1 MLSNDMPCLAAD
13 RAPPSR
19 RGADRLQL
27 LWGGEWSINEA
38 IASGCASVGALG
50 GKLKCGTNCG
60 SCVPELNALLAAQRT
75 RRNGGAQRRLRL
87 GGTLPNRFQLILE
100 LPTGLREQEKR

>member
-1 MLSNDMPCLAAD
+1 MLPNDMPCLAAD

-19 RGADRLQL
+19 RGGRIVCSCF
-27 LWGGEWSINEA
+27 GVGEWSINEA

-75 RRNGGAQRRLRL
+75 RA
-87 GGTLPNRFQLILE
+87 
-100 LPTGLREQEKR
+100 

>member
-1 MLSNDMPCLAAD
+1 VCSCF
-13 RAPPSR
+13 
-19 RGADRLQL
+19 GV
-27 LWGGEWSINEA
+27 GEWSINEA

-75 RRNGGAQRRLRL
+75 RA
-87 GGTLPNRFQLILE
+87 
-100 LPTGLREQEKR
+100 